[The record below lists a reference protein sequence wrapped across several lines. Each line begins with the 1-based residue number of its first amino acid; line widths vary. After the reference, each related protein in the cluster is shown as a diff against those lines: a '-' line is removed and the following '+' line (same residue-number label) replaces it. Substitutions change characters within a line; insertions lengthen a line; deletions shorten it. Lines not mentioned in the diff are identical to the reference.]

1 MPRRVFRVCRA
12 RQPGEC
18 GLTAAGRRV
27 NPTVRVR
34 GTVPAAKEV
43 PLGAPC
49 RYREKASGFLAD
61 KYDMDI
67 SGIAGA
73 TMAQAESRLENVAK
87 RVAEGPVDTVSLSDA
102 AIELLQAKQQFQ
114 VGAAVLRTG
123 FETEQTVLD
132 LFDRPGR

>member
-1 MPRRVFRVCRA
+1 
-12 RQPGEC
+12 
-18 GLTAAGRRV
+18 
-27 NPTVRVR
+27 
-34 GTVPAAKEV
+34 
-43 PLGAPC
+43 
-49 RYREKASGFLAD
+49 
-61 KYDMDI
+61 MDI

-132 LFDRPGR
+132 LFDRSGR